1 MQLLCISYVNEA
13 IVVLAVVFATFV
25 PDLSQ
30 ISQSNTARA
39 ARLFHPTEKPRDG
52 WPDLSPCLR
61 AILCLNACLV
71 SIETLE
77 QYRVS
82 FLLIQCNASTVI
94 CGSVA
99 CDNR

>member
-39 ARLFHPTEKPRDG
+39 ARLKPRDG

-61 AILCLNACLV
+61 ATLCLNACLV